1 MYVSHVIYQRT
12 CEITSFGTI
21 PSATQ
26 EVFSK
31 FLIFYNLFVKPSND
45 WNTVTGGTRETA
57 KIFFVFYEK
66 QQKYFSYF
74 TRNSKNIFRILRESC
89 TITRLYNVSFKVK
102 FYAFYFVGAFENY
115 LFTFN

>member
-1 MYVSHVIYQRT
+1 MYVSYVIYQIT

-57 KIFFVFYEK
+57 KIFFVLYENHV
-66 QQKYFSYF
+66 
-74 TRNSKNIFRILRESC
+74 R
-89 TITRLYNVSFKVK
+89 
-102 FYAFYFVGAFENY
+102 
-115 LFTFN
+115 